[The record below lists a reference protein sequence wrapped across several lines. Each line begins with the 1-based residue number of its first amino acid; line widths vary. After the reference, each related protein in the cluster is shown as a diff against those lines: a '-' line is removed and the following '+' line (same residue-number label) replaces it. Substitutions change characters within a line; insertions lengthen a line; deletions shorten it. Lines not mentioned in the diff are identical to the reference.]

1 MKKILIIL
9 FLSNII
15 LAVGQDVHF
24 SQFYNSPLTIN
35 PANAGAFN
43 GDIRA
48 YSNYRNQWSSIQ
60 SAYKTYSFSVESQLL
75 KYKWPNN
82 YLGIGLNFFNDKA
95 GDLGLG
101 LSQTNLTVSSILA
114 LSPDL
119 TMTVGIQPSYM
130 QYSIDYTNA
139 LTSSQY
145 VNGGFNPNLPTGET
159 NLNNGFSFFDVSTG
173 CTFNYARGESNIA
186 SHDMLIINVGF
197 SFSHVNRSVLDFGT
211 VEELYPKIIAHGNS
225 NIGIVN
231 SKLSIM
237 PSYLV
242 VLQGPQKEI
251 TAGSMVRLFITESSR
266 YTGNISESAILFGGH
281 YRWKDALIASLGYQ
295 LGEYMIQISYDIN
308 LSSLNRSTR
317 YRGGFEISLKYT
329 NPEIFGAGRSSSLDP
344 KFM

>member
-1 MKKILIIL
+1 MRKTLIIL
-9 FLSNII
+9 FLLNFIS
-15 LAVGQDVHF
+15 AVGQDVHF

-145 VNGGFNPNLPTGET
+145 VNGGFNSALPTGET

-173 CTFNYARGESNIA
+173 CTFNYARQESNIA

-225 NIGIVN
+225 NIGLVN

-295 LGEYMIQISYDIN
+295 LGEYMIQISYDVN

-329 NPEIFGAGRSSSLDP
+329 NPEIFGAGSASSLDP